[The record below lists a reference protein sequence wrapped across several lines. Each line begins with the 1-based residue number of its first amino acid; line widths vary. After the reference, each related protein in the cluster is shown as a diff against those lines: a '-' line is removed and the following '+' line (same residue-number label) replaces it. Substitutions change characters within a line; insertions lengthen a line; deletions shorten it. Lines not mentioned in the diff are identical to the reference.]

1 MQELAS
7 ETILE
12 PMTETNVV
20 GKVEKPND
28 KILGVLE
35 PTSFKNG
42 SHAGAVLVHIKERVP
57 VRVVNPTSE
66 KIKLSAGTHL
76 GKLVEVL
83 EHVNDFEVGATEM
96 ILQ

>member
-1 MQELAS
+1 MDLLQELAS

-28 KILGVLE
+28 QIVGVLD

-42 SHAGAVLVHIKERVP
+42 SHAGAVLVHIEERIP
-57 VRVVNPTSE
+57 VRVVN
-66 KIKLSAGTHL
+66 
-76 GKLVEVL
+76 
-83 EHVNDFEVGATEM
+83 F
-96 ILQ
+96 